1 METLF
6 IIILIVIF
14 LNLAARYLLP
24 IVLRRMMKKFS
35 NRFQQGMDNSA
46 NYQQHQDKEGEIHI
60 DSVTDKNKSHS
71 NDVGEYVDYEE
82 IK

>member
-6 IIILIVIF
+6 IIILIIIF

-24 IVLRRMMKKFS
+24 LVLRRMMKKFS
-35 NRFQQGMDNSA
+35 NRFQQGMNNEASYKQYKA
-46 NYQQHQDKEGEIHI
+46 KEGEIYI
-60 DSVTDKNKSHS
+60 DSTTDKNKSHS